1 MKIRSAIGLAAASL
15 LALGLAAC
23 SNPGDGTGTSTGDGT
38 LPASCSADNPV
49 IGVALPNTVNP
60 YYIAMSEGF
69 VDGAEEQGF
78 TVDIAI
84 AGDSES
90 DQLAQ
95 VQAFVQKD
103 VCAIALNGVNSG
115 TAVAS
120 VAAANQANIPVFTVN
135 VIVDPDGLTTQNATI
150 IQYVGADQTAG
161 GRQIGEQLLKDM
173 GADATII
180 AGILGAPAQIPTN
193 QRDAGF
199 TEALS
204 SNPNATVLPVVDTS
218 VEHAISLQVAGEL
231 LQAQPEMNVIFA
243 DTGPAAVGA
252 LQAVAQAGRADSVA
266 IYAFCAADIPLE
278 GNYKACAAQEP
289 YEYAKIVLD
298 NIKKYI
304 GGADVPAEILQPLKI
319 YLSGETVGPREF
331 G

>member
-1 MKIRSAIGLAAASL
+1 MRKRFAISLAAAGI
-15 LALGLAAC
+15 LALGLSAC
-23 SNPGDGTGTSTGDGT
+23 SNPGDGTGAPTDGALPENCSTDS
-38 LPASCSADNPV
+38 PI

-69 VDGAEEQGF
+69 NDGAKDQGF

-95 VQAFVQKD
+95 VQAFVQKG

-120 VAAANQANIPVFTVN
+120 VAAANQAGIPVFTVN
-135 VIVDPDGLTTQNATI
+135 VTVDPDGLKTQNATI

-161 GRQIGEQLLKDM
+161 GRQLGEQLLKDM
-173 GADATII
+173 GADATIV
-180 AGILGAPAQIPTN
+180 AGVLGAPAQIPTN

-204 SNPNATVLPVVDTS
+204 SNPNATVLPTVDTK
-218 VEHAISLQVAGEL
+218 VDPAISLQVAGEL
-231 LQAQPEMNVIFA
+231 LQGHPEMNVIFA

-252 LQAVAQAGRADSVA
+252 LQAIAQAGRADSVKV
-266 IYAFCAADIPLE
+266 YAFCAADTPLE
-278 GNYKACAAQEP
+278 GNYVACAAQEP
-289 YEYAKIVLD
+289 YEYGKIVLD

-304 GGADVPAEILQPLKI
+304 GGADVPAEVNQPLKL
-319 YLSGETVGPREF
+319 YVTGETVGAREF

>member
-1 MKIRSAIGLAAASL
+1 MKMRSVLGLAAASL

-23 SNPGDGTGTSTGDGT
+23 SNPAVGTGGSTGDGA
-38 LPASCSADNPV
+38 LPDSCSAESPV

-69 VDGAEEQGF
+69 VDGAVDQGF

-95 VQAFVQKD
+95 VQAFIQND
-103 VCAIALNGVNSG
+103 VCAIALNGVNSD

-135 VIVDPDGLTTQNATI
+135 VTVDPEGLKTQNATI

-161 GRQIGEQLLKDM
+161 GRQLGEQLLKDL
-173 GADATII
+173 GANATIV

-199 TEALS
+199 TEALKA
-204 SNPNATVLPVVDTS
+204 NPNATVLPTVDTK
-218 VEHAISLQVAGEL
+218 VDPAISLQVAGEL
-231 LQAQPEMNVIFA
+231 LQGHPEMNVIFA

-252 LQAVAQAGRADSVA
+252 LQAVAQAGRADSVTV
-266 IYAFCAADIPLE
+266 YAFCAADTPLE
-278 GNYKACAAQEP
+278 GNYVACAAQEP
-289 YEYAKIVLD
+289 YEYGKIVLD
-298 NIKKYI
+298 NIKKYLN
-304 GGADVPAEILQPLKI
+304 GEDVPAEVNQPLKI
-319 YLSGETVGPREF
+319 YVTGETIGAREF